1 MNAAKIAISIE
12 PDLLKRVDA
21 LMRQKLFRSRSEIF
35 QIAVSERIE
44 RLDEDALS
52 RECAK
57 LDPSE
62 EQAFADIGLSTDLSE
77 WPAY

>member
-12 PDLLKRVDA
+12 PALLKRVDD
-21 LMRQKLFRSRSEIF
+21 LVGRKVFRSRSEMF
-35 QIAVSERIE
+35 QVAVSEQIE

-57 LDPSE
+57 LNPTE
-62 EQAFADIGLSTDLSE
+62 EQAFADIGLSTELTE